1 MAVSACTDDPLGTDD
16 AVALG
21 EMVRAGQVS
30 AAELLEAAIA
40 RAEAVNPDLNA
51 VAVWDLDRAR
61 TKASSAT
68 GDGVFAGVPTFYKG
82 VSNYEG
88 LPNRFGSR
96 AVPDTPAT
104 DMSPGLEQLGST
116 GVVPLGLTTSPEF
129 GLTATTENSLTG
141 VTRNPWSLEHS
152 SGGSSG
158 GSAAMVAAGVV
169 PIAHANDG
177 GGSIRIPASCCGLVG
192 LKSTRDRMLGDPL
205 PGIFPIN
212 PGVEGM
218 VSRTVRDTAA
228 YLHAAE
234 QFHPAPNLPPVG
246 HVTEPI
252 ADRLRVGVILEGSDG
267 VAYDSAVTAEVHR
280 VAALLEDLGHQ
291 VEIVPNP
298 FDTSVTDD
306 FLMVWCLLPF
316 LAWHGGKRV
325 FGKDFDREQMQ
336 PFAKH
341 LKDHFRRNL
350 HTTRGAFKRVKQFA
364 ADFPKIYADHD
375 VLLAPTLG
383 GPCHRIGYLD
393 PELPGEVQIER
404 SRRQV
409 PTTWHHNA
417 GGGPAIS
424 LPLAT
429 DATGLPM
436 GMHFSAN
443 MGQEATLLALA
454 LELEQAHP
462 WPTLAEDGPTR

>member
-1 MAVSACTDDPLGTDD
+1 MAVSAFSDDVLGSHD

-21 EMVRAGQVS
+21 EMVRSGQVAS
-30 AAELLEAAIA
+30 SELVDAAIA
-40 RAEAVNPDLNA
+40 RAETVNPELNA
-51 VAVWDLDRAR
+51 VAIWDLDRAR
-61 TKASSAT
+61 TKAT
-68 GDGVFAGVPTFYKG
+68 GQPGAGVFTGVPTFYKG

-96 AVPDTPAT
+96 AVPDTPASVT
-104 DMSPGLEQLGST
+104 SPALEQFGST

-141 VTRNPWSLEHS
+141 VTRNPWGLEHS
-152 SGGSSG
+152 PGGSSG

-192 LKSTRDRMLGDPL
+192 LKSTRDRILGDPL
-205 PGIFPIN
+205 PGLFPVN
-212 PGVEGM
+212 PGVEGV

-234 QFHPAPNLPPVG
+234 QYHPAAGLPAVG
-246 HVTEPI
+246 HVTDPI
-252 ADRLRVGVILEGSDG
+252 ERRLRVGVILEGSDG
-267 VAYDSAVTAEVHR
+267 VAYDSVVTAEVER
-280 VAALLEDLGHQ
+280 VAALVEALGHR
-291 VEIVPNP
+291 VEVVPNP

-316 LAWHGGKRV
+316 LAWHGGRRV
-325 FGKDFDREQMQ
+325 FGKDFDRELMQ

-341 LKDHFRRNL
+341 LKDHFRKNIR
-350 HTTRGAFKRVKQFA
+350 TARGAFRRVKRFA
-364 ADFPKIYADHD
+364 ADFPEIYAHHD

-404 SRRQV
+404 ARRQV

-424 LPLAT
+424 LPLAI
-429 DATGLPM
+429 DHEGIPM

-462 WPTLAEDGPTR
+462 WPSLADVRGAV